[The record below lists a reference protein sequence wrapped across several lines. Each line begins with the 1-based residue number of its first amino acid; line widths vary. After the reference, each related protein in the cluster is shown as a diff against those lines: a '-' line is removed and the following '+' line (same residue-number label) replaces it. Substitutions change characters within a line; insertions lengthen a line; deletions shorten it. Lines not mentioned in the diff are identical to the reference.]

1 MKTITING
9 KKYSTPENWNE
20 ITLETQIR
28 VNDYMETFTNERIKS
43 MAMMA
48 GYLNIPIDELKR
60 MKLTDANKL
69 AKHVSFLNKPIESQ
83 AQTQFDFNGETY
95 YVGQNLLETEFQ
107 DFVSIQNTM
116 QNVSGNT
123 LTVLP
128 TIIAIMAKRKKACGT
143 LESLDD
149 YDVEARSKEF
159 LQVPITVANNL
170 SVFFYQSINVLH
182 LTTHLY
188 SNPKALA
195 QRKIEECR
203 NTVKQQGGRGL
214 LIRWLRGTSLYYL
227 RFIEKR
233 LDKYFTS

>member
-1 MKTITING
+1 
-9 KKYSTPENWNE
+9 
-20 ITLETQIR
+20 
-28 VNDYMETFTNERIKS
+28 METFTNERIKS

-69 AKHVSFLNKPIESQ
+69 AKYVSFLNTKMSEEAITE
-83 AQTQFDFNGETY
+83 FDFNGNTY
-95 YVGQNLLETEFQ
+95 YVGQNIFETEFQ

-128 TIIAIMAKRKKACGT
+128 TLIAIMAKRKIDGT

-149 YDVEARSKEF
+149 YNVEERSKEF
-159 LQVPITVANNL
+159 LKLPITVANSL
-170 SVFFYQSINVLH
+170 SVFFYQSISVLQI
-182 LTTHLY
+182 TSQLY
-188 SNPKALA
+188 SNPKEAV

-203 NTVKQQGGRGL
+203 NIVKKQVGVGWLTRL
-214 LIRWLRGTSLYYL
+214 LRGTSLYYL
-227 RFIEKR
+227 KFIEKR